1 MTKKYKEDKF
11 LEQLERVPNVSLACE
26 KVGLSRNTVYR
37 WCGEDLDF
45 KARMDM
51 ALESGVHSV
60 NDLAESKLIS
70 HINNGNLRAIQ
81 YWLDNNKKN
90 YIRPRDK
97 NMWQPFVPVTKIE
110 IVGLD
115 DFKVKSVEQY
125 EEAKERKE
133 EGQPYVPEELMQLDE
148 KLLDEPLP
156 DPIR

>member
-1 MTKKYKEDKF
+1 MKKKYKEDKF

-37 WCGEDLDF
+37 WCGEDPDF
-45 KARMDM
+45 KVRMDT
-51 ALESGVHSV
+51 ALQSGVHSI

-70 HINNGNLRAIQ
+70 HINGGSFRAIQ
-81 YWLDNNKKN
+81 YWLDNHKKE
-90 YIRPRDK
+90 YIKPRDK

-110 IVGLD
+110 IVGLEGYG
-115 DFKVKSVEQY
+115 VKDY
-125 EEAKERKE
+125 EAKKARKE

-156 DPIR
+156 DPMG

>member
-1 MTKKYKEDKF
+1 MKKKYKEDKF

-37 WCGEDLDF
+37 WCIEDADF
-45 KARMDM
+45 KARMDT
-51 ALESGVHSV
+51 ALESGVQSIS
-60 NDLAESKLIS
+60 DLAESKLIS

-97 NMWQPFVPVTKIE
+97 NMWHPFVPVTKIE

-125 EEAKERKE
+125 EEAKALKE

-156 DPIR
+156 DPIG

>member
-1 MTKKYKEDKF
+1 MKKKYKEDKF

-37 WCGEDLDF
+37 WCGEDPDF
-45 KARMDM
+45 KARMDS

-110 IVGLD
+110 IVGLEEYT
-115 DFKVKSVEQY
+115 VKKTEVQE
-125 EEAKERKE
+125 
-133 EGQPYVPEELMQLDE
+133 PYVPEEFMQLDE
-148 KLLDEPLP
+148 ELLNEPLP
-156 DPIR
+156 EPIEKLK

>member
-1 MTKKYKEDKF
+1 MKKKYKEDKF

-37 WCGEDLDF
+37 WCIEDTDF
-45 KARMDM
+45 KARMDT
-51 ALESGVHSV
+51 ALDSGVHSV

-97 NMWQPFVPVTKIE
+97 NMWQPLIPVTKIE
-110 IVGLD
+110 IVGLEGYG
-115 DFKVKSVEQY
+115 VKNVT
-125 EEAKERKE
+125 EEEPEVSE
-133 EGQPYVPEELMQLDE
+133 EFMQLDE
-148 KLLDEPLP
+148 RLLDEPLP
-156 DPIR
+156 ESLEKL

>member
-1 MTKKYKEDKF
+1 MKKKYKEDKF

-37 WCGEDLDF
+37 WCIEDTDF
-45 KARMDM
+45 KARMDT
-51 ALESGVHSV
+51 ALDSGVHSV

-97 NMWQPFVPVTKIE
+97 NMWQPLIPVTKIE
-110 IVGLD
+110 IVGLEGYG
-115 DFKVKSVEQY
+115 VKNVTE
-125 EEAKERKE
+125 
-133 EGQPYVPEELMQLDE
+133 EELEVPDE
-148 KLLDEPLP
+148 LLEE
-156 DPIR
+156 